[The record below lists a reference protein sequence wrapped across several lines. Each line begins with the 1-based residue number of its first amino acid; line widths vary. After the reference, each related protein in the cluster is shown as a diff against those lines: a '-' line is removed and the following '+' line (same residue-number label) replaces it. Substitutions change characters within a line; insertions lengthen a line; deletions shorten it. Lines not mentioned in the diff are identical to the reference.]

1 MPYHTWMVVS
11 SLGLLL
17 PVDNMLITVWYERVV
32 SDLVPIP
39 APTLMVWNIE
49 NELLL
54 NEVLMQAA
62 VMSSW
67 SLEMGVASRR

>member
-1 MPYHTWMVVS
+1 MVVS

-17 PVDNMLITVWYERVV
+17 PVDSMLITVWYERVV

-39 APTLMVWNIE
+39 ALTLMVWNNE
-49 NELLL
+49 NELFL

>member
-1 MPYHTWMVVS
+1 MVVS

-17 PVDNMLITVWYERVV
+17 PVDSMLITEWYERVV

-39 APTLMVWNIE
+39 APTLMVWNNE

-54 NEVLMQAA
+54 KEVLMQAA

>member
-1 MPYHTWMVVS
+1 MS
-11 SLGLLL
+11 SPGLLL

-39 APTLMVWNIE
+39 APTLIVWNNE
-49 NELLL
+49 NVLFL

-67 SLEMGVASRR
+67 SLETGVASRR

>member
-1 MPYHTWMVVS
+1 MS
-11 SLGLLL
+11 SLGLLP
-17 PVDNMLITVWYERVV
+17 PVDSMLITVLYDRVV

-39 APTLMVWNIE
+39 ALTLMVWKYE
-49 NELLL
+49 NELFL